1 MIELYQI
8 ESRAKLVKFQTN
20 QKVSVAPNVLVQ
32 DLAGESVLL
41 NLQTEQ
47 YFGLDDVGS
56 RIWQV
61 LTERESVGKAID
73 ALGAEYDVEPEQ
85 LQQDVENLIEDL
97 LAHGLVE
104 VAGS

>member
-1 MIELYQI
+1 MIEFYQI
-8 ESRAKLVKFQTN
+8 QRRAKLLKFQSH

-47 YFGLDDVGS
+47 YFGLDDVGT
-56 RIWQV
+56 RIWQA

-104 VAGS
+104 VTGS